1 MNTLQKTLVL
11 KKQAEL
17 DEVDQR
23 LAVRRQEFKNSVVDL
38 SQRKSDLEMKYQLVS
53 RIINICSW
61 NHSCSVQPKT
71 DAFEFLIF
79 QTKERAIKFEKFV
92 TENEMKRQR
101 AMKKYGEAREQNVM
115 RQREIEELTEQL
127 KKLRAR

>member
-1 MNTLQKTLVL
+1 MQKTLVL

-53 RIINICSW
+53 RIINICS
-61 NHSCSVQPKT
+61 
-71 DAFEFLIF
+71 
-79 QTKERAIKFEKFV
+79 
-92 TENEMKRQR
+92 
-101 AMKKYGEAREQNVM
+101 
-115 RQREIEELTEQL
+115 
-127 KKLRAR
+127 

>member
-53 RIINICSW
+53 RIINICS
-61 NHSCSVQPKT
+61 
-71 DAFEFLIF
+71 
-79 QTKERAIKFEKFV
+79 
-92 TENEMKRQR
+92 
-101 AMKKYGEAREQNVM
+101 
-115 RQREIEELTEQL
+115 
-127 KKLRAR
+127 